1 MLVFYTYGHSCTA
14 ILRSMY
20 CSFFVWYN
28 QKCDICCNSAKR
40 KIISLSVK
48 EILLTSGSVK
58 NRLHLFNASFL
69 EMPEHL

>member
-14 ILRSMY
+14 ILRSVY